1 MMNRIASLGSLA
13 PKARFSFLALF
24 LSGAAAVTLLS
35 ATPAARA
42 QQTPSQTNSDQL
54 NQLLVSDVF
63 ETTPNKNA
71 AGEGYINGEFRY
83 LDFGHD
89 VKQYLYEI
97 KGDYGITDQITVG
110 GWLPIYNTKVG
121 DSHTG
126 IGDITFFG
134 QYKFDQIINPDIVNL
149 TGQVDVVLPTGS
161 RSKFRDTGKFGVRP
175 IIEAYKNFGQVGP
188 GSIGAYGLL
197 GVTLTTDIDVR
208 FGAAATYEWQKIV
221 GILEFDDIAGEK
233 RGAPLV
239 TLTPGVAYRGLN
251 PFEFAVGIPFGL
263 NDASPDWGIVLKAT
277 FAFQK

>member
-1 MMNRIASLGSLA
+1 MSAA
-13 PKARFSFLALF
+13 A
-24 LSGAAAVTLLS
+24 GAALL
-35 ATPAARA
+35 ATAPLARA
-42 QQTPSQTNSDQL
+42 QVTPSQTNSDQL
-54 NQLLVSDVF
+54 NQLIVSDVF

-89 VKQYLYEI
+89 IKQYLYEL

-110 GWLPIYNTKVG
+110 GWLPIYDAKVG

-134 QYKFDQIINPDIVNL
+134 QYKFDQLINPDVVNL

-161 RSKFRDTGKFGVRP
+161 RNRLRDTGKFGVRP
-175 IIEAYKNFGQVGP
+175 IVEAYKNFGQVGP
-188 GSIGAYGLL
+188 GTIGAYGLL
-197 GVTLTTDIDVR
+197 GVTITTNPDVR
-208 FGAAATYEWQKIV
+208 IGLAGTYEWQKIV
-221 GILEFDDIAGEK
+221 GIIEFDDLAGDK

-251 PFEFAVGIPFGL
+251 PFEFELGFPFGL

-277 FAFQK
+277 FA